1 MTMDGAGSRVS
12 APFDGLCGRRDERV
26 RNGATDSNPI
36 PARRPHTAALRL
48 VYSGEPFIARRRVG
62 SCMTR
67 TTYRC
72 PCGAR
77 IAFKQDL
84 EKQSGVPTP
93 DWQCKDC
100 GTPVPGITAEKIRH
114 QHPS

>member
-1 MTMDGAGSRVS
+1 
-12 APFDGLCGRRDERV
+12 
-26 RNGATDSNPI
+26 
-36 PARRPHTAALRL
+36 
-48 VYSGEPFIARRRVG
+48 
-62 SCMTR
+62 MTR

-93 DWQCKDC
+93 DWQGKDC